1 MNIYFFVK
9 IILLPSDLTY
19 WLSSS
24 ILFSLLI
31 LISFLRFYYNS
42 LLMSPMATLF
52 HLALM
57 LSIYPLF
64 ASITITHDSCKNL
77 LMRWL
82 NLRMTLY
89 ETVSLD
95 GKSCPLSVRI
105 IRRSSYCLL
114 NLFIFKFGWNS
125 TPLLRKKCM
134 TREEPQ

>member
-1 MNIYFFVK
+1 
-9 IILLPSDLTY
+9 
-19 WLSSS
+19 
-24 ILFSLLI
+24 
-31 LISFLRFYYNS
+31 
-42 LLMSPMATLF
+42 MSPMATLF

-105 IRRSSYCLL
+105 LDEAVIAYLISLYS
-114 NLFIFKFGWNS
+114 NLDEI
-125 TPLLRKKCM
+125 LLRYSE
-134 TREEPQ
+134 RGV